1 MIRFK
6 HWSTSSANHLHRLYG
21 LTNLRLR
28 FLYVPYYYEIKLV
41 RAASVLLFVATVLLP
56 RFGYAQ
62 SCTGLGSQEFSD
74 VIYVTLSGLPTA
86 TGTSDDPTDLL
97 TAMTMLGGNA
107 NKIYLQ
113 SGTYVIS
120 QELIIP
126 SNAQLIGGFNGNWVK
141 DNSAIT
147 TIFRDP
153 TNIQFGPPR
162 LIGVLC
168 LGQSNFRLQDL
179 TIRTA
184 NALGQGVTA
193 YGLYLNNCSDYDIV
207 RCNIIAGNGGN
218 GSPGSPGDPGP
229 FGAPGENGQ
238 PGEEDA
244 GGNRHG
250 GIGGC
255 CSFPGSNMGGEGG
268 WGGERGTYEFPA
280 GGEAHPGY
288 DGSGGQGPGAGYGGT
303 GGQEIFTTII
313 STQCDRT
320 TANDGEFGG
329 DGADGVVGISGV
341 PGAYAF
347 GGGFFVPG
355 AGTQGLSGGVA
366 SGGGG
371 GGGGGSQGGIVWIA
385 IPEIP
390 PFISADTIP
399 SNSNGTGAGGA
410 GGGEGGGGGLGGGGG
425 QGAGGSFG
433 VFAWDN
439 GFNGYMKDCEIQSGQ
454 PGVGGPGGVGGDGGL
469 GGNGGE
475 GGALF
480 IACDIGAGGSGG
492 AGGTGGAGGQ
502 GGLGSNGVTDELY
515 QHPGAQPMVLQ
526 NIYGLSQPI
535 VNVEFGGCTNAP
547 VTFSTDATGTL
558 QWFFGAGA
566 SPATAIGQEAVAS
579 FSTPGFKTFTLVVN
593 GIAFTYTDFID
604 IHAVVPALDP
614 QILTGPTELCVGDVS
629 DFNSSISANNY
640 IWVLNNVEGD
650 TVAYNGPNYYDLLGV
665 VWDSAGVYQ
674 LTLTTE
680 TECCGQ
686 SFTDTIMIVVDS
698 IILPETEI
706 QTAFEDTT
714 NTVCELTE
722 VTFTATAQNVGQS
735 STYQWMINGAVT
747 GPSAPVFTT
756 DQLLNGDVVTC
767 EVTSSLGCAT
777 GETALSNGISINVI
791 APPVLVC
798 EADSFL
804 SSEPTF
810 FNAQV
815 TSGGLAPYEYFWSFG
830 DGTLGF
836 GDTVAHIYQ
845 NPGVYTATVDVI
857 DSLGCSVSCQ
867 TSMTISPNLSAN
879 FTVDAL
885 NGCAPF
891 NVQFTNLS
899 ENAVSN
905 YWDFGDGNGSNI
917 ESPSHTYVTAGTYD
931 VVLWVFSGTGNDSLA
946 VYSQIVVNPSPVANF
961 HNYELNPGGGS
972 DTVQFA
978 DNSIFADSWLWDF
991 GDPASGADNTSTA
1004 QSPIHVFGANGLYNV
1019 TLWVTNTYGCSDS
1032 ITQGSNVNVGIEDLT
1047 LDLQSSVFPNP
1058 AYDWIELT
1066 ISSSSNHQIT
1076 GTIADVNGKT
1086 VYQQELRLVNG
1097 VNKYKFDLTQFATG
1111 SYVLSLHSKEAE
1123 KSHQFVVTR

>member
-1 MIRFK
+1 MR
-6 HWSTSSANHLHRLYG
+6 TLL
-21 LTNLRLR
+21 LRN
-28 FLYVPYYYEIKLV
+28 KLG
-41 RAASVLLFVATVLLP
+41 RIASVFLILATMLSSKV
-56 RFGYAQ
+56 GYTQ

-74 VIYVTLSGLPTA
+74 VIYVTVSGLPTSA
-86 TGTSDDPTDLL
+86 GTSNDPTDLL

-107 NKIYLQ
+107 DKIYLQ
-113 SGTYVIS
+113 SGTYLLS

-126 SNAQLIGGFNGNWVK
+126 SNAQLIGGFNTDWVK

-147 TIFRDP
+147 TLFRDP
-153 TNIQFGPPR
+153 TNVQQGPPR

-179 TIRTA
+179 TIRTT
-184 NALGQGVTA
+184 NALGQGVTT
-193 YGLYLNNCSDYDIV
+193 YGLYLNNCSDYNIV

-218 GSPGSPGDPGP
+218 GSPGSPGAPGP

-280 GGEAHPGY
+280 GGEAFPGY
-288 DGSGGQGPGAGYGGT
+288 DGDGGQGPGAGYGGA
-303 GGQEIFTTII
+303 GGQEIFTTVI

-320 TANDGEFGG
+320 PANDGEFGG
-329 DGADGVVGISGV
+329 DGANGVNGIPGV

-355 AGTQGLSGGVA
+355 AGTQGLPGGVA

-371 GGGGGSQGGIVWIA
+371 GGGGGSQGGILWLA

-399 SNSNGTGAGGA
+399 SNSNGTGAGGG

-425 QGAGGSFG
+425 QGAGGSFA
-433 VFAWDN
+433 VFVWDN
-439 GFNGYMKDCEIQSGQ
+439 GFNGFMKDCEMQSGQ
-454 PGVGGPGGVGGDGGL
+454 PGFGGPGGVGGDGGL
-469 GGNGGE
+469 GGEGGE

-492 AGGTGGAGGQ
+492 AGGTGGTGGTGGQ
-502 GGLGSNGVTDELY
+502 GSVGITDELY
-515 QHPGAQPMVLQ
+515 QHPGGQPMILQ

-566 SPATAIGQEAVAS
+566 QPSTAFGQEAVAL

-614 QILTGPTELCVGDVS
+614 QIQTGPTELCVGDIS
-629 DFNSSISANNY
+629 DFTSSISANNY
-640 IWVLNNVEGD
+640 IWMLNNVEGD
-650 TVAYNGPNYYDLLGV
+650 TIEYNGPNYYDLLGV

-706 QTAFEDTT
+706 QTSFEDTT

-722 VTFTATAQNVGQS
+722 VTFTATAEYVGPS
-735 STYQWMINGAVT
+735 PTYQWMINGTAT

-791 APPVLVC
+791 APPELVC
-798 EADSFL
+798 EADSFV

-810 FNAQV
+810 FNVQV
-815 TSGGLAPYEYFWSFG
+815 TSGGLAPFEYYWSFG
-830 DGTLGF
+830 DGALGF
-836 GDTVAHIYQ
+836 GDSVAHIYQ
-845 NPGVYTATVDVI
+845 NPGVYTATVEVL

-867 TSMTISPNLSAN
+867 TYMTISPNLTAD
-879 FTVDAL
+879 FVVDTL
-885 NGCAPF
+885 TGCAPF

-899 ENAVSN
+899 ENAVTN
-905 YWDFGDGNGSNI
+905 YWDFGDGSGSN
-917 ESPSHTYVTAGTYD
+917 ETSPSHTYITAGTYD
-931 VVLWVFSGTGNDSLA
+931 VALWVYAGNGNDSVA
-946 VYSQIVVNPSPVANF
+946 VFSQIVVNPSPVANF
-961 HNYELNPGGGS
+961 HNYEINPATGS

-978 DNSIFADSWLWDF
+978 DNSLFASSWLWDF
-991 GDPASGADNTSTA
+991 GDPNSGSDNSSTE
-1004 QSPIHVFGANGLYNV
+1004 QSPIHVFGSNGSYSV
-1019 TLWVTNTYGCSDS
+1019 TLWVSNGYGCSDS
-1032 ITQGSNVNVGIEDLT
+1032 ITLASNVNVGIAEFTNDLEST
-1047 LDLQSSVFPNP
+1047 VYPNP
-1058 AYDWIELT
+1058 ASNWIDLAIYSLT
-1066 ISSSSNHQIT
+1066 PREAS
-1076 GTIADVNGKT
+1076 AKMVDVNGKT
-1086 VYQQELRLVNG
+1086 VYERQLVLVKG
-1097 VNKYKFDLTQFATG
+1097 VNKNRFDLTQLAKG
-1111 SYVLSLHSKEAE
+1111 SYVLRLLSTEGE
-1123 KSHQFVVTR
+1123 KSYQFVVAR